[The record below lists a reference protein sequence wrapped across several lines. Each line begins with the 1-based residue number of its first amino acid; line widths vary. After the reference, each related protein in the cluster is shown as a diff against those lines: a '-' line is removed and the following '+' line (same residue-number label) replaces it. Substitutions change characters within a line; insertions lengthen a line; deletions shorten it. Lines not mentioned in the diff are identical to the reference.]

1 MVPIAVVVDH
11 WVKNYLPTELV
22 HTTMV
27 AEELY
32 AKCLQLEHKRRQNEE
47 LREKRR
53 RFEAE
58 LDKFKGQQERSDQE
72 LEQMIQAFDQ
82 NAIVGHQSEPTTPPE
97 YRDSVPSSVF
107 SRQNRYSASTLVSP
121 PGLNS
126 MNRTQRSGSVLT
138 SPPTEIAQTLH
149 NHISADTLPSKSVP
163 ASRRGSN
170 DRISSFV
177 MDMNES
183 MPRNAAA
190 LVYFLL

>member
-1 MVPIAVVVDH
+1 M
-11 WVKNYLPTELV
+11 E
-22 HTTMV
+22 

-58 LDKFKGQQERSDQE
+58 LDKFKGQQERSEQE

-97 YRDSVPSSVF
+97 YRESVPPSVF

-121 PGLNS
+121 PGLKS
-126 MNRTQRSGSVLT
+126 MNRSQRSGSILT
-138 SPPTEIAQTLH
+138 SPPAEIAQTLH
-149 NHISADTLPSKSVP
+149 NHINTDTLPSKSVP

-177 MDMNES
+177 MDMNEP

-190 LVYFLL
+190 SVPLIF